1 MAVSSDEESEIS
13 ESEIDDYSETPY
25 LLLQNGKYKV
35 KVNGTLRCP
44 FCSNKKKQDYKYK
57 ELMAHASGVSKGS
70 ASRSAKQ
77 KANHLALAR
86 YLQNELAGDAEPL
99 PRPPPAPPQLNE
111 SEAKPG
117 EVYVWPWMGIII
129 SPLNE
134 TDDKEALLDPACWLK
149 ELSRFK
155 PVEVHAFWVE
165 QGLTVGVVAKFN
177 SDWSG
182 FASATELEKEFES
195 IGCSKKEWMEKRG
208 GDSVSKK
215 AYGWCARAEDY
226 HSEGP
231 IGEYLSKE
239 GKLRTVS
246 DISQEKAQD
255 RNSVLEQL
263 SDIIA
268 MTNEDLNKVQYS
280 YNKTAMSLKRVLD
293 EKKTLHEAYANET
306 KKMQQMSILSIQ
318 KILNDKERLS
328 NELEKKMQKLSEW
341 SKALDKKEALTELER
356 QKLDEEKIK
365 NDAMNI
371 SLQLASHEQ
380 KKADESVLRLVEEH
394 KRQKE
399 EALSKILQL
408 ETQLDTKQTLEMEI
422 QELKGKLQVMKHL
435 GDDDDEAVKQKM
447 KEMNDELEDKKSEL
461 EGLEQMN
468 SALMTKERQSN
479 DEIQAARKKL
489 IAGLTGLLG
498 AETDI
503 GVKRMGEL
511 DEKPFLNVCK
521 KRFSED
527 EATVEAATLCSTW
540 QENLKDSSWQPFK
553 REGTGDKA
561 KACSLSHCLL
571 PLSELNML
579 EKPEVVDEDDEQL
592 KKLKGEWGE
601 EVHNAVKTALEEMNE
616 YNASGRY
623 TTSELWNF
631 KVGRKATLKEVI
643 NFISNDI
650 KTVKRKRT

>member
-1 MAVSSDEESEIS
+1 MGVSSDEESEIS

-25 LLLQNGKYKV
+25 LLLQSGKYKV
-35 KVNGTLRCP
+35 KVNGMLRCP
-44 FCSNKKKQDYKYK
+44 FCSGKKKQDYKYK

-99 PRPPPAPPQLNE
+99 PRPPPVPPRLNE
-111 SEAKPG
+111 AEANPG
-117 EVYVWPWMGIII
+117 DVYVWPWMGIIV
-129 SPLNE
+129 SPLKE
-134 TDDKEALLDPACWLK
+134 GDEDKEAMLDSGCWLK

-165 QGLTVGVVAKFN
+165 QDLVVGVVAKFS

-208 GDSVSKK
+208 GDSVSK

-226 HSEGP
+226 HSGGA

-246 DISQEKAQD
+246 DISQEKAED
-255 RNSVLEQL
+255 RNSVLDKL

-280 YNKTAMSLKRVLD
+280 YNKTAMSLQRVLD

-356 QKLDEEKIK
+356 QKLDEEKKK

-561 KACSLSHCLL
+561 K
-571 PLSELNML
+571 
-579 EKPEVVDEDDEQL
+579 EVVDEDDEQL
-592 KKLKGEWGE
+592 KKLRGEWGE

-623 TTSELWNF
+623 TTPELWNF
-631 KVGRKATLKEVI
+631 KEGRKATLKEVI